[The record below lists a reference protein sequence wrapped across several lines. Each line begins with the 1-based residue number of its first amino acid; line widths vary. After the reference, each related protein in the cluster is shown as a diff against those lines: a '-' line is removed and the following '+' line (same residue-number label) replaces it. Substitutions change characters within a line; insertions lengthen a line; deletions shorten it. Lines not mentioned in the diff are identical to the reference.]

1 MAKILIIKLGAK
13 GDVVR
18 TLPILL
24 GIKEKHPDSKIY
36 WLTKPSSEEIV
47 KTSPYLDKVVIL
59 PYSFKEKFDILYNF
73 DIEEEAS
80 TLAKDIEAAKKYGF
94 CSENGFIS
102 AFNLASEYYLSTL
115 FDDEIK
121 KSNKKTYQEMM
132 FEVAELP
139 YKKQHHPIY
148 LDEKDKKYADNFAK
162 ENNINTIKLIGI
174 HMGSGKR
181 WPSKAWAEEKVKEFI
196 KKAKEKCYEI
206 LLFGGPDE
214 IEKHEKLTKELES
227 EGIKVYR
234 NNPENTDRE
243 FFSLVNLCKTLV
255 CSDSFALHV
264 SLALK
269 KPTIALFFCTSP
281 NEVEDYGLSKKII
294 SPLLYDFFPE
304 KQDQFSEE
312 LVNSISA
319 EQVLNEVR
327 KIMN

>member
-1 MAKILIIKLGAK
+1 
-13 GDVVR
+13 
-18 TLPILL
+18 
-24 GIKEKHPDSKIY
+24 
-36 WLTKPSSEEIV
+36 
-47 KTSPYLDKVVIL
+47 
-59 PYSFKEKFDILYNF
+59 
-73 DIEEEAS
+73 
-80 TLAKDIEAAKKYGF
+80 
-94 CSENGFIS
+94 
-102 AFNLASEYYLSTL
+102 
-115 FDDEIK
+115 
-121 KSNKKTYQEMM
+121 
-132 FEVAELP
+132 
-139 YKKQHHPIY
+139 
-148 LDEKDKKYADNFAK
+148 
-162 ENNINTIKLIGI
+162 
-174 HMGSGKR
+174 MGSGKR

-269 KPTIALFFCTSP
+269 KPTITLFFCTSP